1 MSITLILSAIG
12 TFIVTNIDDIFV
24 LMIFFAQIEKA
35 RHAQVVLGQYLGF
48 GLLVI
53 LSLLGAFG
61 FTFLPPEWSGFL
73 GLIPIFLG
81 IRMFLKNEEEDEA
94 QEALEKLGDLKSR
107 ASNNRIF
114 GPLTGKVAAITFAN
128 GGDNL
133 GIYIPYFT
141 AQGNV
146 SLLYI
151 AIVFLLMVAV
161 WCFLAYRL
169 ANFPTILR
177 ILEKYGGVIV
187 PLVFIALGISI
198 MLHGDSFEYLMELF
212 G

>member
-35 RHAQVVLGQYLGF
+35 RHTQVVLGQYVGF
-48 GLLVI
+48 GLLVV

-61 FTFLPPEWSGFL
+61 FTFLPPEWTGFL

-81 IRMFLKNEEEDEA
+81 IRMFLKKEEEDEA
-94 QEALEKLGDLKSR
+94 EEALEKLGDLKSKS
-107 ASNNRIF
+107 SNSRLF
-114 GPLTGKVAAITFAN
+114 GPLTAKVAAITFAN

-141 AQGNV
+141 TQGSA
-146 SLLYI
+146 SLLFI
-151 AIVFLLMVAV
+151 AIIFLLMVAV

-169 ANFPTILR
+169 ASFPAILR
-177 ILEKYGGVIV
+177 ILQKYGSIVV
-187 PLVFIALGISI
+187 PLVFIALGLSI
-198 MLHGDSFEYLMELF
+198 MLHGDSFEYVMKLF
-212 G
+212 R

>member
-1 MSITLILSAIG
+1 MLITSILSAIG

-24 LMIFFAQIEKA
+24 LMIFFTQIEKA
-35 RHAQVVLGQYLGF
+35 RHTQVVLGQYLGF

-53 LSLLGAFG
+53 LSLLGSFG
-61 FTFLPPEWSGFL
+61 FTFLPPEWAGFL

-81 IRMFLKNEEEDEA
+81 VRMFIKKEEEDEA
-94 QEALEKLGDLKSR
+94 EEALEKLGDVKAQ
-107 ASNNRIF
+107 ASNKRF
-114 GPLTGKVAAITFAN
+114 FAPLTGKVAAITFAN

-141 AQGNV
+141 TQGNGA
-146 SLLYI
+146 LLYI
-151 AIVFLLMVAV
+151 AIIFFVMVAV

-169 ANFPTILR
+169 ASFPAILN
-177 ILEKYGGVIV
+177 ILQKYGSVVV

-198 MLHGDSFEYLMELF
+198 MLNGDSFEYLMRLF